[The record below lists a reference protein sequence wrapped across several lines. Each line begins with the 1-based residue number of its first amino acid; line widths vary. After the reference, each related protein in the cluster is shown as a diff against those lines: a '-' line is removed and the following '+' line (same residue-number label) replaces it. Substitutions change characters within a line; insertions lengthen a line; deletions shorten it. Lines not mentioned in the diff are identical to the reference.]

1 MEAWQWEL
9 IHLRKDAV
17 VVLEETGVNPPL
29 NNRAEVAPLLA
40 QVQHKANHPIQANN
54 TKAVAWHNPKATIA
68 RRSAPPM
75 PAQHNAAVHRR
86 FRARRKMPTAHT
98 IARLPIA

>member
-29 NNRAEVAPLLA
+29 NNRAEAAPLLA
-40 QVQHKANHPIQANN
+40 QV
-54 TKAVAWHNPKATIA
+54 
-68 RRSAPPM
+68 
-75 PAQHNAAVHRR
+75 
-86 FRARRKMPTAHT
+86 
-98 IARLPIA
+98 

>member
-29 NNRAEVAPLLA
+29 NNRAEAAPLLA

-75 PAQHNAAVHRR
+75 PAQHNAAVRSR
-86 FRARRKMPTAHT
+86 FRARRKMPIAHT